1 MIKVLFFSE
10 WYPNR
15 NNEMLGLFVR
25 KHAQAVSLYCEVQ
38 VLYVQPSPELEN
50 LEMEQKQ
57 IGNIKETIV
66 YFPAKSNSI
75 FNKTFKQ
82 INYLRAYHKGWKTL
96 KSSGFTPN
104 IIHVN
109 ILSRTGLVA
118 YAIKL
123 MTGIPFVISEHWS
136 RYLPLR
142 NTYHGFLRKKTTNL
156 VAKKAEAIFPVSE
169 NLKKAMLSHGI
180 YNKNYKVV
188 NNTVDDFFFEH
199 VERKANLKTRIL
211 HVSCFDELA
220 KNIKGILDVVKEL
233 SKKRTDFELVLVGSG
248 IDYNEIFQ
256 YALSLGFPEGMIHFT
271 GEKTPNEVATYMQS
285 SDFFVLFSNYENSPV
300 VISESL
306 ACGKPIISTDVG
318 GINEHINDS
327 NGILI
332 PAKNKNALLE
342 NLNYM
347 LDHYKNYDAEVI
359 RTTALEKFSAN
370 NVGALISNSYNDIL
384 KRHS

>member
-1 MIKVLFFSE
+1 MNKVLFFSG

-15 NNEMLGLFVR
+15 NDKMSGLFVR

-38 VLYVQPSPELEN
+38 VLYVHPSPELVK
-50 LEMEQKQ
+50 LEIEQKQ
-57 IGNIKETIV
+57 IGNIKETVV

-75 FNKTFKQ
+75 FNKTIKQ
-82 INYLRAYHKGWKTL
+82 INYLRAYQKGWKKIKT
-96 KSSGFTPN
+96 SGFTPN

-109 ILSRTGLVA
+109 ILSRTGFVA
-118 YAIKL
+118 YLIKI
-123 MTGIPFVISEHWS
+123 MTGIPFVVSEHWS

-142 NTYHGFLRKKTTNL
+142 NTYHGFLRKQITNL
-156 VAKKAEAIFPVSE
+156 VAKNADAIFPVSR
-169 NLKKAMLSHGI
+169 NLKQAMLSQGI

-199 VERKANLKTRIL
+199 IERKTDLNAKIL

-220 KNIKGILDVVKEL
+220 KNIKGILNTVKEL
-233 SKKRTDFELVLVGSG
+233 SKKRTDFELILIGDGV
-248 IDYNEIFQ
+248 DFNEIYQ
-256 YALSLGFPEGMIHFT
+256 YSLALDFPEGMIHFV
-271 GEKTPNEVATYMQS
+271 GEKAPIEVAKYMQN

-306 ACGKPIISTDVG
+306 ACGKPVISSDVG
-318 GINEHINDS
+318 GINEHINES

-332 PAKNKNALLE
+332 PAKDENALLGS
-342 NLNYM
+342 LNYM
-347 LDHYKNYDAEVI
+347 LDHYKSFDAAAI
-359 RTTALEKFSAN
+359 RSTALEKFSAN
-370 NVGALISNSYNDIL
+370 NVGALISNSYKDIL